1 MFRNSK
7 QVGKVAKARGLARAA
22 VIAGVIV
29 AGAGTGYLVST
40 SLGSEGG
47 NPTYCD
53 FSYSGPAISCGNVI
67 KFDPLTATAYVCV
80 PCPPRL
86 PPVTPVVLPI
96 TLTRCAPVQTP
107 RLTCLVPM
115 LVQIAARASHRQ
127 LTSRSWAARVV
138 SAARKEEKHGN

>member
-29 AGAGTGYLVST
+29 AGAGYLVST

-80 PCPPRL
+80 PCPPEVAPCNTGGAANYVNKMCPGANTAANMFGTYAGPDCGSCK
-86 PPVTPVVLPI
+86 PP
-96 TLTRCAPVQTP
+96 
-107 RLTCLVPM
+107 
-115 LVQIAARASHRQ
+115 
-127 LTSRSWAARVV
+127 
-138 SAARKEEKHGN
+138 SAYE